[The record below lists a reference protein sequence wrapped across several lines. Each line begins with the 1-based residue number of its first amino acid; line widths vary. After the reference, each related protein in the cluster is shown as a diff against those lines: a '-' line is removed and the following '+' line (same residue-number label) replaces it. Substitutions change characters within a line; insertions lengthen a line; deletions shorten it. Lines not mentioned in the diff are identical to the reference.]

1 MNNELK
7 PMNEERINI
16 LPFWLRVININ
27 LGVAMVILSG
37 LAIFNNEFINSIKLT
52 LLSIILVLLAG
63 VLIANGITTRFFSR
77 SLMIQ
82 NITSGAV
89 ILALGA
95 TILIL
100 LSFNIDISRILLVV
114 GLIIHAGTRI
124 AISASKLAL
133 PRKIK
138 IFHALAATVLITLSI
153 VFIIGLQWDSETLLS
168 IIFLTV
174 GMEETF
180 IGIQGYYIENDMGSS
195 SYIPS

>member
-37 LAIFNNEFINSIKLT
+37 LAIFHNEFIISIKLT
-52 LLSIILVLLAG
+52 LFSIILVLLAC

-77 SLMIQ
+77 ALMIQ

-89 ILALGA
+89 ILALSA
-95 TILIL
+95 TTLIL
-100 LSFNIDISRILLVV
+100 LTFNIDISRILLVV

-133 PRKIK
+133 PLKIK
-138 IFHALAATVLITLSI
+138 IFHGLTAIVLIALSI
-153 VFIIGLQWDSETLLS
+153 VVIIGLQWESDLFLGIT
-168 IIFLTV
+168 FLTV
-174 GMEETF
+174 GMEKTF
-180 IGIQGYYIENDMGSS
+180 IGIQGYYIE
-195 SYIPS
+195 

>member
-1 MNNELK
+1 
-7 PMNEERINI
+7 MNEEKINI

-37 LAIFNNEFINSIKLT
+37 LAIFHDQFVDSVKI
-52 LLSIILVLLAG
+52 LLLGVILLLLAC

-95 TILIL
+95 TTIIL
-100 LSFNIDISRILLVV
+100 LNFQIDILKILLVV

-133 PRKIK
+133 PLKIK
-138 IFHALAATVLITLSI
+138 IFHALAAIVLIALSI
-153 VFIIGLQWDSETLLS
+153 IVIIGLQWESETLLS
-168 IIFLTV
+168 ITFLTV
-174 GMEETF
+174 GMEKTF
-180 IGIQGYYIENDMGSS
+180 IGIQGYYIE
-195 SYIPS
+195 